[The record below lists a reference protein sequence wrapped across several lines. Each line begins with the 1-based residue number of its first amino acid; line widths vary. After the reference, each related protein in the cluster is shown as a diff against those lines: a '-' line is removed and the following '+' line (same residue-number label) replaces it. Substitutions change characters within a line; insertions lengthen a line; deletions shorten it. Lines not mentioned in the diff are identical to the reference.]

1 MTLSLSLSPLSL
13 SFSMQIQT
21 IRLCSLY
28 SLASS
33 LDSRVIFGL
42 YRPFRAF
49 LMMYFDSESRYSYDY
64 GVHLPLTVSA
74 ILVLYNVTC
83 YIYMRNFANF
93 CILVWIHMD
102 AHEYV
107 FFFQNLNILC
117 IFSDRFFDPVF
128 FRFRF
133 GSVFWVDRFNDRSG
147 SGNFAFT

>member
-1 MTLSLSLSPLSL
+1 MTLSLSLSPSLSPL
-13 SFSMQIQT
+13 SRSFSMQIQT

-83 YIYMRNFANF
+83 YIY
-93 CILVWIHMD
+93 IYEKL
-102 AHEYV
+102 
-107 FFFQNLNILC
+107 
-117 IFSDRFFDPVF
+117 
-128 FRFRF
+128 
-133 GSVFWVDRFNDRSG
+133 
-147 SGNFAFT
+147 

>member
-1 MTLSLSLSPLSL
+1 MMTLSLSL

-117 IFSDRFFDPVF
+117 IFSDRFFLSGF
-128 FRFRF
+128 F
-133 GSVFWVDRFNDRSG
+133 SVPVFWVDRFTTG
-147 SGNFAFT
+147 PVLVTLP

>member
-1 MTLSLSLSPLSL
+1 MTPSLSPLSL

-49 LMMYFDSESRYSYDY
+49 LMMCFDSKSRYSYDY

-74 ILVLYNVTC
+74 ILVLIFIQCC
-83 YIYMRNFANF
+83 YIHMRNFANF
-93 CILVWIHMD
+93 GILVWIHMD

-107 FFFQNLNILC
+107 FFFKI
-117 IFSDRFFDPVF
+117 
-128 FRFRF
+128 
-133 GSVFWVDRFNDRSG
+133 
-147 SGNFAFT
+147 

>member
-1 MTLSLSLSPLSL
+1 
-13 SFSMQIQT
+13 
-21 IRLCSLY
+21 
-28 SLASS
+28 
-33 LDSRVIFGL
+33 
-42 YRPFRAF
+42 
-49 LMMYFDSESRYSYDY
+49 MMYFDSESRYSYDY

-117 IFSDRFFDPVF
+117 IFSDRFLICF
-128 FRFRF
+128 F
-133 GSVFWVDRFNDRSG
+133 SIPVFWVDRFNNQSG
-147 SGNFAFT
+147 SGNFDL

>member
-1 MTLSLSLSPLSL
+1 MT
-13 SFSMQIQT
+13 M
-21 IRLCSLY
+21 
-28 SLASS
+28 
-33 LDSRVIFGL
+33 DS
-42 YRPFRAF
+42 
-49 LMMYFDSESRYSYDY
+49 

-133 GSVFWVDRFNDRSG
+133 RFG
-147 SGNFAFT
+147 SGFLGRPVLLTLG